1 MPADAAKGIIEYLK
15 ANPEAAKAAWGQAQ
29 SMLKTPGLA
38 NAFLNMVGVAWQHS
52 MPALLCCFSSFA
64 LHHL

>member
-1 MPADAAKGIIEYLK
+1 MPADAARGIIEYLK

-38 NAFLNMVGVAWQHS
+38 NAFLNMVCDPRHLEPISLDEVA
-52 MPALLCCFSSFA
+52 FGSSC
-64 LHHL
+64 